1 MAGVYIHI
9 PFCKQ
14 ACHYCDFHFST
25 QLTHKKELLEALNTE
40 ILLRSTNFS
49 DPIETIY
56 FGGGTPSIL
65 KPSEIIQLISQVR
78 TYFDVIDKPEITIE
92 ANPDDL
98 NPSVLQALSD
108 ASVNRLSIGV
118 QSFDDRELKMM
129 NRAHNADQAHRALE
143 DATVFFQ
150 NISIDLIYGMPES
163 SEATWQKNIEQ
174 ALSYEFPHISSY
186 ALTIEPKTALDHF
199 VKKEVIV
206 PLEEEKVQVQYQ
218 LLVDQ
223 LDANQY
229 VHYELSSFGKEGYFS
244 KNNTAYWKRK
254 TYIGIGPSAHSFDG
268 QKRSWN
274 VSNNAKYIQSLQ
286 KKIRPFEE
294 EILTK
299 VDQYNEYIMT
309 GLRTMW
315 GVSLSEIRS
324 RFGVSYAEHLLKQ
337 SNPFVNQELV
347 YWDQQQRLKTTS
359 KGSFL
364 SDGIASSL
372 FLINL

>member
-1 MAGVYIHI
+1 MAGLYIHI

-25 QLTHKKELLEALNTE
+25 QLTHKAALLKALSTE
-40 ILLRSTNFS
+40 IGLRSATCS
-49 DPIETIY
+49 HTIETIY

-65 KPSEIIQLISQVR
+65 ESSEIADLIYQVR
-78 TYFDVIDKPEITIE
+78 THYDVIDNPEITIE

-98 NPSVLQALSD
+98 TPAVLQAFSE
-108 ASVNRLSIGV
+108 ASINRLSIGI
-118 QSFDDRELKMM
+118 QSFDDRELTMM
-129 NRAHNADQAHRALE
+129 NRVHNADQAHRALK
-143 DATVFFQ
+143 AASTFFK
-150 NISIDLIYGMPES
+150 NISIDLMYGMPDS
-163 SEATWQKNIEQ
+163 SELSWQKNIKQ
-174 ALSYEFPHISSY
+174 ALSYGFPHISSY

-199 VKKEVIV
+199 VKKEVIT
-206 PLEEEKVQVQYQ
+206 PLEEEKVHAQFDV
-218 LLVDQ
+218 LVDM
-223 LDANQY
+223 LHANQY

-244 KNNTAYWKRK
+244 KNNTAYWKGK

-274 VSNNAKYIQSLQ
+274 VSNNAKYIQSLEKQ
-286 KKIRPFEE
+286 IRPFEE
-294 EILTK
+294 EVLTK

-315 GVSLSEIRS
+315 GVSLQEIHN
-324 RFGVSYAEHLLKQ
+324 RFGESYAQYLLKH
-337 SNPFVNQELV
+337 SKRYVNEELI
-347 YWDQQQRLKTTS
+347 YWDQNQHLKTTP
-359 KGSFL
+359 KGRFL